1 MGRILEY
8 SMRKNADSSQ
18 HGFSLI
24 EGLIAIAV
32 IGIVLGMAI
41 INFSSIMPNFKA
53 NSAMDAILYRLR
65 SAREQ
70 AIAHRRNVQ
79 ITFVGNNQITIA
91 ELWPVGVPPP
101 PVTYTFEGGAK
112 FITFG
117 SVPDLPAPYNF
128 GNGAPIIFGGQAGG
142 PPIMQF
148 TTSGAFVDGGN
159 TLLNGT
165 VFLGMPGNATT
176 ARAISVLGATGR
188 IREYHWDGT
197 AWQE

>member
-1 MGRILEY
+1 MGRILEC
-8 SMRKNADSSQ
+8 SMRKNPDSSQ
-18 HGFSLI
+18 RGFTLV

-32 IGIVLGMAI
+32 IGTLLGMAI
-41 INFSSIMPNFKA
+41 INFSSIMPNFRA
-53 NSAMDAILYRLR
+53 NSALDSVLYRLR

-70 AIAHRRNVQ
+70 AIDHRRNVQ
-79 ITFVGNNQITIA
+79 VTFVGNNQITIA

-101 PVTYTFEGGAK
+101 PVTYTFEGGAR
-112 FITFG
+112 FTTFG
-117 SVPDLPAPYNF
+117 AVPDLPAPYNF
-128 GNGAPIIFGGQAGG
+128 GNGSAILFGGQSGG

-165 VFLGMPGNATT
+165 VFLGVPGNATT

-188 IREYHWDGT
+188 VRPYHWDGT